1 MSKKTVEK
9 GYLPG
14 YHESLPDQ
22 LSKDRYGSKLE
33 LIEVKKVP
41 YSKISDIVFSKYGGV
56 NKRARTESKV
66 PISSHDEIL
75 DFLSNVKAFC
85 DSKPAVMAL
94 MKEFSDAYVPSSIN
108 EDLPPVLST
117 YFDKE
122 LSTAEYDTVMS
133 VCEQKLFIYDIN
145 AKEQIAVEERT
156 RKQANSRLWFRMRT
170 GRVTASKFKS
180 ACVTDPLKPSHS
192 LIMSICHPELV
203 KFTNEAT
210 KWGCNH
216 EAAAKEAYFQVQDN
230 RHQGLKIEESGFFI
244 STEYG
249 FLGATPDG
257 LVSCKC
263 CGNGV
268 IEIKCPF
275 CQKDKDLTECMKD
288 KNFCLESTPDGK
300 HQLKRN
306 HPYFYQVN
314 INNFFLL

>member
-1 MSKKTVEK
+1 M
-9 GYLPG
+9 
-14 YHESLPDQ
+14 
-22 LSKDRYGSKLE
+22 
-33 LIEVKKVP
+33 
-41 YSKISDIVFSKYGGV
+41 FSKYGGV
-56 NKRARTESKV
+56 NKKAKTESKV
-66 PISSHDEIL
+66 PISSHHEIV
-75 DFLSNVKAFC
+75 DFLSNVKAFF

-122 LSTAEYDTVMS
+122 LSAAEYDTVMS

-192 LIMSICHPELV
+192 LIMSICHPELM
-203 KFTNEAT
+203 KFTSEAT

-216 EAAAKEAYFQVQDN
+216 EAAAKEVYFQVQDN
-230 RHQGLKIEESGFFI
+230 RHQGLKIEESGVFI

-249 FLGATPDG
+249 FLGVTPDG

-263 CGNGV
+263 CGNGI
-268 IEIKCPF
+268 IEIKVQAQLF
-275 CQKDKDLTECMKD
+275 CTSRSYCDFIVWTEKSIYVERLTADERFMKANLLKVKEFVTRCLIPEILSNWYSKSMDKCKG
-288 KNFCLESTPDGK
+288 GK
-300 HQLKRN
+300 ISRAD
-306 HPYFYQVN
+306 
-314 INNFFLL
+314 